1 MEVSGCYALCR
12 TSEISVRN
20 SFFECV
26 AGVCSCAHSPRLP
39 TPIVSAKTISIHGEL
54 FVNITWSLPKPT
66 EPRRLPPMLKKQFYY
81 VSIGKQMV
89 SDVHPAPWFA
99 HTVSR
104 RVDAVGFVD
113 EQDTRRWHLLP
124 VTERS
129 IARSDRRSDRNI
141 VLDVKLLARVSLV
154 DDRGCVGP
162 AGNATAY
169 DPTAV
174 SSRSPIG
181 SFALWAVFGGA
192 CVLAIVALLAV
203 SARVVKT
210 VLNKFRPASASSPLQ
225 PLGHRP
231 LWFPLS
237 A

>member
-141 VLDVKLLARVSLV
+141 VLDVKLLAR
-154 DDRGCVGP
+154 
-162 AGNATAY
+162 
-169 DPTAV
+169 
-174 SSRSPIG
+174 
-181 SFALWAVFGGA
+181 ALWAVFGGA